1 MNQRVL
7 DSLPVEQETTIREMF
22 QNHPKRRLR
31 ERALMI
37 ILSSKGLYVKQ
48 ISDILKLSVDTVSDC
63 LSAYE
68 AKGFLGL
75 YDQPIPGRPPRLSKQ
90 QEQQIGQWLD
100 HSPRDEGYQH
110 SNWTLK
116 LLLHHVK
123 KVFHKHF
130 SLTRIWQIIRRLG
143 FVTIR
148 PRHRSIAPNRKK
160 MIKAAKCI
168 ARLLENARKGHFRLF
183 YLDETIAAMWA
194 TLCKVWAR
202 KGSRP
207 EIPMG
212 DDHERFV
219 VFSAA
224 DPIHGRVHYRISE
237 SPMDQ
242 NKVVQFLKQMRQRYP
257 EERLLFIIDNARP
270 HIAQSV
276 RKFAKEDGNMYLVY
290 LPRYSSL
297 KLNAIERLFKWFR
310 RVVTHNYYFEN
321 SKQLKQAI
329 RAFFRLV
336 SNSPERIISL
346 LSQDRNSLFQSL

>member
-1 MNQRVL
+1 
-7 DSLPVEQETTIREMF
+7 
-22 QNHPKRRLR
+22 
-31 ERALMI
+31 
-37 ILSSKGLYVKQ
+37 
-48 ISDILKLSVDTVSDC
+48 
-63 LSAYE
+63 
-68 AKGFLGL
+68 
-75 YDQPIPGRPPRLSKQ
+75 
-90 QEQQIGQWLD
+90 
-100 HSPRDEGYQH
+100 
-110 SNWTLK
+110 
-116 LLLHHVK
+116 
-123 KVFHKHF
+123 
-130 SLTRIWQIIRRLG
+130 
-143 FVTIR
+143 
-148 PRHRSIAPNRKK
+148 
-160 MIKAAKCI
+160 
-168 ARLLENARKGHFRLF
+168 
-183 YLDETIAAMWA
+183 MWA

-237 SPMDQ
+237 NPMNQ
-242 NKVVQFLKQMRQRYP
+242 SKVIQFLKQMRQRYP

-336 SNSPERIISL
+336 SNSPQRLISL

>member
-37 ILSSKGLYVKQ
+37 ILSSKGLCVKQ
-48 ISDILKLSVDTVSDC
+48 IADILKLSIDTISVW

-75 YDQPIPGRPPRLSKQ
+75 YDQPIPGRPPMLSRQ
-90 QEQQIGQWLD
+90 QEQQIEQWLD
-100 HSPRDEGYQH
+100 HSPRDEGYQN

-116 LLLHHVK
+116 LIRHHVN
-123 KVFHKHF
+123 KVFHRHF
-130 SLTRIWQIIRRLG
+130 SLTRIWQIIRKLG
-143 FVTIR
+143 FVTIC
-148 PRHRSIAPNRKK
+148 PRHHSIAPNRKK
-160 MIKAAKCI
+160 MLKAAKCI
-168 ARLLENARKGHFRLF
+168 KRLLENAIKGHFRLF
-183 YLDETIAAMWA
+183 YLDETIATMWS

-202 KGSRP
+202 KGTRP

-212 DDHERFV
+212 DNHESFV
-219 VFSAA
+219 IFSAA
-224 DPIHGRVHYRISE
+224 DPIHGRVHYRISDN
-237 SPMDQ
+237 PMDQ
-242 NKVVQFLKQMRQRYP
+242 QKVMEFLKQMRQRYP

-270 HIAQSV
+270 HIAKSV
-276 RKFAKEDGNMYLVY
+276 RRFAREDGNMYLVY
-290 LPRYSSL
+290 LPKYSSL

-321 SKQLKQAI
+321 SEQLKQAI

-336 SNSPERIISL
+336 SNSPERVISL
-346 LSQDRNSLFQSL
+346 LNQDRNSLFQSL

>member
-7 DSLPVEQETTIREMF
+7 NSLSIEQETTIREMF

-37 ILSSKGLYVKQ
+37 ILSSKGLCVKQ
-48 ISDILKLSVDTVSDC
+48 IADILKLSLDTVSDW

-90 QEQQIGQWLD
+90 QEQQIEQWLEY
-100 HSPRDEGYQH
+100 SPRDESYQH

-116 LLLHHVK
+116 LLLHHIH
-123 KVFHKHF
+123 KVFHKQF

-143 FVTIR
+143 FVTIS

-168 ARLLENARKGHFRLF
+168 LILLEKAREGHFRLL
-183 YLDETIAAMWA
+183 YLDETIATMWT
-194 TLCKVWAR
+194 TLCKIWSR
-202 KGSRP
+202 KGTRP

-212 DDHERFV
+212 DDHESFV
-219 VFSAA
+219 IFSAA
-224 DPIHGRVHYRISE
+224 DPINGRVHYRISDG
-237 SPMDQ
+237 PADQ
-242 NKVVQFLKQMRQRYP
+242 NKVLAFLKQIRQRYP
-257 EERLLFIIDNARP
+257 KERLLFILDNARP

-276 RKFAKEDGNMYLVY
+276 RKFAQTDGNMYLVY
-290 LPRYSSL
+290 LPKYSSL

-321 SKQLKQAI
+321 SEQLKQAI

-336 SNSPERIISL
+336 SNSPKRLMTL

>member
-1 MNQRVL
+1 MNQRML

-37 ILSSKGLYVKQ
+37 ILSSKGLCVKQ
-48 ISDILKLSVDTVSDC
+48 IADILKLSVDTVSDW

-75 YDQPIPGRPPRLSKQ
+75 YDQPIPGRPPRLTKQ
-90 QEQQIGQWLD
+90 QEQQIEQWLE

-116 LLLHHVK
+116 LLLHHVN
-123 KVFHKHF
+123 KVFHKQF

-143 FVTIR
+143 FVTIC
-148 PRHRSIAPNRKK
+148 PRHHSIVPSEEK

-168 ARLLENARKGHFRLF
+168 VRLLKKAQEGHFRLF
-183 YLDETIAAMWA
+183 YLDETNATMWA
-194 TLCKVWAR
+194 TLSRVWAR
-202 KGSRP
+202 KGTRP

-212 DDHERFV
+212 DDHESFV

-224 DPIHGRVHYRISE
+224 DPIHGRVHYRISD
-237 SPMDQ
+237 SPVNQ
-242 NKVVQFLKQMRQRYP
+242 NKVVEFLKQMRQRYP
-257 EERLLFIIDNARP
+257 KDRLLFIIDNARP

-276 RKFAKEDGNMYLVY
+276 RKFAQADGNMYLIY
-290 LPRYSSL
+290 LPKYSSL
-297 KLNAIERLFKWFR
+297 KLNPIERLFKWFR
-310 RVVTHNYYFEN
+310 RVVTHNYYFED
-321 SKQLKQAI
+321 SEQLKQAI

-336 SNSPERIISL
+336 SNSPKRLISL